1 MNYSYNKLQNTGMDK
16 TETDGNLCPGLGTGV
31 KRYQW
36 PNMNK
41 Q

>member
-1 MNYSYNKLQNTGMDK
+1 MNYSYNKLQNTGMDT
-16 TETDGNLCPGLGTGV
+16 TETDGNIGSELGAGV